1 MSAAPRRRAARAPL
15 PLLIG
20 FALFVSALGYILA
33 ASLARR
39 SAASFAPTAAPRRR
53 PVDWTRLGD
62 TLTVDATDGA
72 RWRFASLADGT
83 PLDGTDTARAELAAR
98 RHRITTVHGAVANL
112 GAVPFERARV
122 DRSTRFVVSRPG
134 EEENEAFRHWYRY
147 SLVTHLLQ
155 PDGRVFALRTRDGDL
170 WKLEILG
177 YYCPGLKP
185 GCVTLRYAPLGAAS
199 PSPRG
204 DAR

>member
-33 ASLARR
+33 ASLVRR
-39 SAASFAPTAAPRRR
+39 SAASFAPTTAARRR
-53 PVDWTRLGD
+53 PVEWTRLGD

-72 RWRFASLADGT
+72 RWRFASLADGR
-83 PLDGTDTARAELAAR
+83 PLDGTDTARGELAAR
-98 RHRITTVHGAVANL
+98 RHRITVHGAVADL

-122 DRSTRFVVSRPG
+122 DRSTRFVASRPG
-134 EEENEAFRHWYRY
+134 EEENAALRHWYRY
-147 SLVTHLLQ
+147 SLVTHLLE
-155 PDGRVFALRTRDGDL
+155 PDGRVFALRTRDGAL
-170 WKLEILG
+170 WKLQILG

-185 GCVTLRYAPLGAAS
+185 GCVTIRYAPLGAAS
-199 PSPRG
+199 AGADG
-204 DAR
+204 DGR